1 MFMFKFSTSSYL
13 AHCLQHHVLAGDVH
27 PILLLL
33 KAVFIIL
40 INADLKSGL
49 DGGVDGG
56 EHGGGGGKPDP
67 EKQH

>member
-1 MFMFKFSTSSYL
+1 MFMFSTSSYL

-27 PILLLL
+27 PILLL
-33 KAVFIIL
+33 KTVFIIL
-40 INADLKSGL
+40 VNADLNSGL